1 MADVSVEFGAKDTG
15 LEQTLKTVQEEL
27 TRLGDKVKT
36 GELSMTELESTMKR
50 IGQVEGLEKKL
61 KAMGDQSAESSPKV
75 DSLGNSIKSTGDKT
89 DKMGDQAGIGFG
101 KLASAVGVGQLAA
114 QAFTAALDAA
124 FSAVKGTIDGFRDAL
139 NLGGTLSDL
148 SASTGETA
156 GNLLLLQRA
165 FDNTGAGADAVGP
178 ALARLQNSIFG
189 AGEDSKA
196 AASAFGRMGISM
208 EEMAGKTPTEQL
220 ALVASGI
227 SGIEDPA
234 ARAATAIDIFG
245 KSGAQLLPLLT
256 NFSSEM
262 NDARATVGSLAEIM
276 DRRANVFDAVSDRF
290 VIISQKVRDFA
301 AGILDRALPAID
313 AITSALSRIDAAAI
327 GQKLADA
334 FLGGES
340 AMKGFQAAVDAIS
353 IGKIDLAFKAF
364 YESLKLQAMQTADS
378 IYKNLAAAFQTAGD
392 FLAKTLGPGSGAF
405 ALLETGFKILSAKVQ
420 EGIFSGLSNAL
431 AGMGPLFAKGAETAK
446 YQMETAARSVE
457 MLTTGIGAQ
466 VEVVRDQMAQA
477 GAALPKSFQENY
489 DKIPPLFANMTEQ
502 QQAVAA
508 VEAQIAEQ
516 VKITTAERE
525 KQSAQT
531 EAELATRQFLKEQQ
545 AAADAEAK
553 ANKTAL
559 IELETQINEAKAAGN
574 TELEKSLEKELE
586 TKKAKA
592 EISKLTEEYVKT
604 LKVDANEAERLAT
617 NFVNAKNAAAG
628 VHVDKTSITS
638 AKAETAEAANAAKS
652 FATWLDY
659 INGVDP
665 TEPVKSLKERTKEA
679 RKEIE
684 AFGNYIGVDLK
695 NLSYPDII
703 KKLKIDSIAT
713 TGSGQLEEIMDYI
726 DQQRGELLG
735 LNPVDES
742 GSKKS
747 VDSIKTKIE
756 ESLGGKQ
763 TITFD
768 ATESIS
774 SIKEQLKES
783 IDLALSSSKGSEFL
797 GEIRGFVET
806 IKDLVQKIEPKL
818 PMQALAY

>member
-178 ALARLQNSIFG
+178 ALAKLQNSIFG

-256 NFSSEM
+256 NFSTEM
-262 NDARATVGSLAEIM
+262 NDARATVGSMAEIM
-276 DRRANVFDAVSDRF
+276 DRRANVFDAVGDRF
-290 VIISQKVRDFA
+290 LIISQKIRDFA
-301 AGILDRALPAID
+301 AGILDKALPAID

-327 GQKLADA
+327 GQRLADA
-334 FLGGES
+334 FLGGEK

-364 YESLKLQAMQTADS
+364 YESLKLQAMQTAES
-378 IYKNLAAAFQTAGD
+378 IYKHLVAGFQTAGD
-392 FLAKTLGPGSGAF
+392 FIQTIFAPGGATMTYIEGAF
-405 ALLETGFKILSAKVQ
+405 NLLGMKAASAIAESFASALPD
-420 EGIFSGLSNAL
+420 NAL
-431 AGMGPLFAKGAETAK
+431 FGSLKQSMQDFAATTKEESAMLWGAMYHDVGSLKTQLE
-446 YQMETAARSVE
+446 S
-457 MLTTGIGAQ
+457 
-466 VEVVRDQMAQA
+466 A

-516 VKITTAERE
+516 VKITTAERAN
-525 KQSAQT
+525 QSAQT
-531 EAELATRQFLKEQQ
+531 EAELAARQALKDQQ
-545 AAADAEAK
+545 AAADAQAK
-553 ANKTAL
+553 ADKVEL
-559 IELETQINEAKAAGN
+559 ITLETQINEAISAGN
-574 TELEKSLEKELE
+574 TELAKSLEKELE
-586 TKKAKA
+586 TKKTKE
-592 EISKLTEEYVKT
+592 EIAKLTKEYVKN
-604 LKVDANEAERLAT
+604 LGVSEEEAGKLAT
-617 NFVNAKNAAAG
+617 NFVNAKYAAAEIN
-628 VHVDKTSITS
+628 VNTTSLTN
-638 AKAETAEAANAAKS
+638 AKNETGEAAKAAKS

-684 AFGNYIGVDLK
+684 AFGNYIGIDLK

-713 TGSGQLEEIMDYI
+713 TGSGQLQEIMDYI
-726 DQQRGELLG
+726 DEQRGELLG

-747 VDSIKTKIE
+747 VDSIKTKID